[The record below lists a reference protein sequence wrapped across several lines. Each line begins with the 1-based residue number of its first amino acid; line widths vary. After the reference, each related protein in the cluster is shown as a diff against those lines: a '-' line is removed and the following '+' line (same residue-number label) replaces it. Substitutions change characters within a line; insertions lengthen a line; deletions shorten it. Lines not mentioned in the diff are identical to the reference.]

1 MKFVASQY
9 VSTEDPLDCLIS
21 LRAVTLL
28 PGDVL
33 YIPPC
38 QVMVEKT
45 LRGSAVGIRS
55 TPTFFHRR
63 CYNLCKLYLTVH
75 SGCLV
80 LFWLRLLLVVLVKSH
95 TPAFVLVIPLFQWC
109 LRDFHAKVMA
119 EEFRKLTF
127 PGGPT
132 LAEAIGV
139 SQPKLKESLPSKA
152 VAKPDGTM
160 VACPKKLQTDEPM
173 EDTLNSY
180 VDMCEEE
187 RHALVELMDEAELT
201 LHINMAKVHPE
212 CKNYEKYVVVD
223 LLGKPWDEDGGNN
236 RRIGGEGRRVQEDVF
251 GWYEFLQKKNIRF
264 PPGFTSSLD
273 ASSLQSS
280 KADYLNSFVHM
291 SEEKRLELLQA
302 MDESELVSVHINA
315 AKAHPE
321 CKSYETYV
329 KEVYGAEDDYMFGT
343 PDGDMLQDALGWY
356 QFLQEKKLAFPT
368 DFENAAVP
376 STSTIRQAGEV
387 PPEHKSAEVSSR
399 ITVILT
405 ASHVVQVEA
414 EPAAAVHADVVDP
427 IVEVPQVSNL
437 TQLATTK
444 VPATLQAVVEEPGVP
459 VPVPAEPDKVV
470 PHELLSAEQA
480 QAKCP
485 EPIEETLPP
494 TVKLHGEAEEQETLP
509 PTVKL
514 HGEAEEQ

>member
-1 MKFVASQY
+1 M
-9 VSTEDPLDCLIS
+9 
-21 LRAVTLL
+21 
-28 PGDVL
+28 
-33 YIPPC
+33 
-38 QVMVEKT
+38 
-45 LRGSAVGIRS
+45 
-55 TPTFFHRR
+55 
-63 CYNLCKLYLTVH
+63 
-75 SGCLV
+75 
-80 LFWLRLLLVVLVKSH
+80 
-95 TPAFVLVIPLFQWC
+95 
-109 LRDFHAKVMA
+109 
-119 EEFRKLTF
+119 
-127 PGGPT
+127 
-132 LAEAIGV
+132 
-139 SQPKLKESLPSKA
+139 
-152 VAKPDGTM
+152 
-160 VACPKKLQTDEPM
+160 
-173 EDTLNSY
+173 
-180 VDMCEEE
+180 
-187 RHALVELMDEAELT
+187 
-201 LHINMAKVHPE
+201 
-212 CKNYEKYVVVD
+212 
-223 LLGKPWDEDGGNN
+223 
-236 RRIGGEGRRVQEDVF
+236 QEDVF

-376 STSTIRQAGEV
+376 STSTIRQAGVFVGGRGRYLDEYRIGNNRGKSFHFGPALWWVGRHDFFDSQSIYPITQYHSDPELVILACREAGEV

-459 VPVPAEPDKVV
+459 VPVPAEPDKDDVF
-470 PHELLSAEQA
+470 ERLLFLAAVAGQRCA
-480 QAKCP
+480 GRA
-485 EPIEETLPP
+485 
-494 TVKLHGEAEEQETLP
+494 A
-509 PTVKL
+509 
-514 HGEAEEQ
+514 